1 MKEKLMLAMPPLFSE
16 TYAATIAAAA
26 RDYPDA
32 DGLSIDI
39 HSGAVLLAVAMTDG
53 VIGKWVVESPVSAT
67 EIADRRAQL
76 ARAGKQYVALTMF
89 TDKLVPLDPTTTRH

>member
-1 MKEKLMLAMPPLFSE
+1 MKVKLMAALPPLFSE

-39 HSGAVLLAVAMTDG
+39 HSGAMLIAAAMTGG
-53 VIGKWVVESPVSAT
+53 VIVRWVVESPVSAT
-67 EIADRRAQL
+67 EIADRRVQL

-89 TDKLVPLDPTTTRH
+89 TDKLVPMDPKTTRH